1 MYEGVDTVVLYDEL
15 AIEDVLPVQWQ
26 AIPGPPDRFQLLGLD
41 EANILLLQACVAV
54 EEYPSRD
61 KPEDAGPVAGEIARL
76 DFKLNLILHLL
87 SRLLHREPMPPA
99 TSVQFNAL
107 GASWTALGA
116 PPALGA
122 YGLCRIQLR
131 GSLPQPLEL
140 PAGVTGVDGLRVQVK
155 FPALAEGVVELI
167 QRLAFLR
174 HRRRIAERRKARDA

>member
-15 AIEDVLPVQWQ
+15 AIADVLPVQWQ
-26 AIPGPPDRFQLLGLD
+26 AIPGPPDGFQLVGLD
-41 EANILLLQACVAV
+41 EANVLLLQACVAV
-54 EEYPSRD
+54 EEHPSRD
-61 KPEDAGPVAGEIARL
+61 KPEESGPVAGEIARL

-99 TSVQFNAL
+99 TPVQFNAL
-107 GASWTALGA
+107 GASWTTLGA
-116 PPALGA
+116 PPAVGA
-122 YGLCRIQLR
+122 HGLCRIQLR

-140 PAGVTGVDGLRVQVK
+140 PAEVTAVNGSCVQVR
-155 FPALAEGVVELI
+155 FAGLAEGVVELI